1 MSSHQQSA
9 GQLPEAFFVFF
20 MGHNCKYLF
29 VRMSLTHL
37 SRLIDSSGELN
48 EKKKK
53 GCAMSLKPMTAVLV
67 VTSL

>member
-37 SRLIDSSGELN
+37 SRPIDSSGELN
-48 EKKKK
+48 EKKKQK
-53 GCAMSLKPMTAVLV
+53 RV
-67 VTSL
+67 VQCL